1 MSFQFAPFFLSRVSV
16 VYGFA
21 LAVLIWLIQT
31 VSARAEMIITIDPKT
46 FQAESRDYFDVF
58 IESTVDQNLLIA
70 SYKLEIAPIIGN
82 TASLFFRE
90 SYNTLEPA
98 NIDNQ
103 SISEQNDSNYVFY
116 GNTSESNFVSER
128 QPDPLMLIGSDYEA
142 TGSVGVNMLANQKY
156 LLTRVEV
163 FTQNP
168 GTGTF
173 TIKLVEEPGQTF
185 FLDSNSDEIGIV
197 GSSFDGTTFS
207 ISSVPEPSS
216 ILLGLA
222 GSSLFGVYRWRRA
235 RLAKRALV

>member
-1 MSFQFAPFFLSRVSV
+1 MSFNFTPFCLSRVSV

-21 LAVLIWLIQT
+21 FAVLVWLIQT

-46 FQAESRDYFDVF
+46 FQPESRDYFDVF
-58 IESTVDQNLLIA
+58 IESTVEQNLLIA
-70 SYKLEIAPIIGN
+70 SYKLEITPQAGN
-82 TASLFFRE
+82 TASLFFRDTFNP
-90 SYNTLEPA
+90 SDPL

-103 SISEQNDSNYVFY
+103 SISEQSAANYLFF
-116 GNTSESNFVSER
+116 GNTSDANFSSVR
-128 QPDPLMLIGSDYEA
+128 QPDPLMLVGSDYEA
-142 TGSVGVNMLANQKY
+142 TGLVGINMLANQKY

-163 FTQNP
+163 FTENP

-185 FLDSNSDEIGIV
+185 FFNSNNDEIGIV
-197 GSSFDGTTFS
+197 DSSFDGTTFS